1 MTMMMVLMVVITM
14 ANRSVKFSFPNLQLV
29 YYYYV
34 YKLEKV
40 RKQFSN
46 FQNGI
51 SFLRK
56 LTRVELGVL
65 KVS

>member
-34 YKLEKV
+34 YKLEKA

-56 LTRVELGVL
+56 
-65 KVS
+65 